1 MSVWRKTDRVTR
13 GLDKKTV
20 GFIQGKPRSKFFP
33 TNLTLPCGSKP
44 WVMKAT
50 SLLVEYQSRMEM
62 GYPMTV
68 IFIIVLILALLV
80 MLISSAAKTK
90 MRVRIG
96 YLLQRGTW

>member
-1 MSVWRKTDRVTR
+1 
-13 GLDKKTV
+13 
-20 GFIQGKPRSKFFP
+20 
-33 TNLTLPCGSKP
+33 
-44 WVMKAT
+44 MKAT

-96 YLLQRGTW
+96 YLLQRGT